1 MIRVNVNNIIEI
13 IATEFLIY
21 YFIYKYLGHN
31 MSKKFILCPIMSIAA
46 ILFLELNNYN
56 DIMHNTLC
64 LILYFV
70 LPNIIFGSVRYLSII
85 FGMVG
90 FTSLINMMSNFI
102 LSLTELPQLIYTICN
117 ITINILVILLLIVL
131 SLNNNIILSIKSLY
145 ESSKRIFIVIDI
157 YIWELL
163 LLLSALANLFLA
175 YPHAQIATIVSIL
188 IVLSMVVSFVS
199 FFLLIS
205 KNMKSIHY
213 QSVNKL
219 VEQNIEEQVNYYNRL
234 SQYNDDLR
242 KFKHDYENLKIGL
255 LAQLKEGNID
265 EAIKYLNDCSSMI
278 STSDVLYH
286 TGSAVIDSLLFDKA
300 NQVKDSSITINF
312 NGLFPQNPMNTADL
326 CAVFGNIIDNAIEAC
341 LKLPKADN
349 KNIEIFLS
357 QKHDYIFIT
366 FINPVSETVE
376 TRDNAIATTK
386 ENKNEHGIGLY
397 SVRKILKKYDG
408 HLSLNSDGKV
418 FTTKIDF
425 QIKQ

>member
-1 MIRVNVNNIIEI
+1 MNINNIVEI
-13 IATEFLIY
+13 IATEFFIY
-21 YFIYKYLGHN
+21 YFICKYLGHN
-31 MSKKFILCPIMSIAA
+31 MNKTFILCPTVTILMTVLLEMS
-46 ILFLELNNYN
+46 NYT
-56 DIMHNTLC
+56 DIIYFFTC
-64 LILYFV
+64 LILYFI
-70 LPNIIFGSVRYLSII
+70 LPNIIFCSVKYISII
-85 FGMVG
+85 IGMVG

-102 LSLTELPQLIYTICN
+102 LSLTELPQLIYALCH

-163 LLLSALANLFLA
+163 LLLTALANLFLA

-265 EAIKYLNDCSSMI
+265 EAVNFLNDCSSMI

-286 TGSAVIDSLLFDKA
+286 TGSPVIDSLLFDKA
-300 NQVKDSSITINF
+300 NQVKDSNITINF
-312 NGLFPQNPMNTADL
+312 NGIFPQNPMNTADL
-326 CAVFGNIIDNAIEAC
+326 CAVFGNIVDNAIEAC
-341 LKLPKADN
+341 RKLTA
-349 KNIEIFLS
+349 
-357 QKHDYIFIT
+357 
-366 FINPVSETVE
+366 
-376 TRDNAIATTK
+376 
-386 ENKNEHGIGLY
+386 
-397 SVRKILKKYDG
+397 KILKY
-408 HLSLNSDGKV
+408 L
-418 FTTKIDF
+418 
-425 QIKQ
+425 

>member
-1 MIRVNVNNIIEI
+1 MNINNIVEI

-21 YFIYKYLGHN
+21 YFVYKYLGHSIN
-31 MSKKFILCPIMSIAA
+31 KKFILCPVAVILLTALLEMS
-46 ILFLELNNYN
+46 NYA
-56 DIMHNTLC
+56 DIIYFSVC
-64 LILYFV
+64 LILYFI
-70 LPNIIFGSVRYLSII
+70 LPCIIFKSIKYLPVL
-85 FGMVG
+85 FGIVG
-90 FTSLINMMSNFI
+90 GVSLINVISHF
-102 LSLTELPQLIYTICN
+102 LFSLTECTNLISSLCYICA
-117 ITINILVILLLIVL
+117 NILLMLFIFLI
-131 SLNNNIILSIKSLY
+131 SLNKSIILSFKTLFNNSG
-145 ESSKRIFIVIDI
+145 KIFIIIDI
-157 YIWELL
+157 YIWELV
-163 LLLSALANLFLA
+163 LLLSALVNLFLA
-175 YPHAQIATIVSIL
+175 YPHAQIATLVSIL
-188 IVLSMVVSFVS
+188 IVLSMVISFIS

-265 EAIKYLNDCSSMI
+265 EAIKILNDCSSMI
-278 STSDVLYH
+278 STSDLLYH
-286 TGSAVIDSLLFDKA
+286 TGSPVIDSLLFDKA
-300 NQVKDSSITINF
+300 NQVKDSNITINF

-366 FINPVSETVE
+366 FINPVLDTVE
-376 TRDNAIATTK
+376 IRDNAVATTK
-386 ENKNEHGIGLY
+386 ENKKEHGIGLY

-408 HLSLNSDGKV
+408 HLSLNSDDKV

-425 QIKQ
+425 QIRQ